1 MPDEIRVALDI
12 ENDYTPEQEAHS
24 RESQEARSR
33 ESLGILEDSTAP
45 PLAYIT
51 LVRPAAVLGG
61 HQKK

>member
-1 MPDEIRVALDI
+1 MRGKPPDEICVALDI

-24 RESQEARSR
+24 RES
-33 ESLGILEDSTAP
+33 LGILEDSTVP